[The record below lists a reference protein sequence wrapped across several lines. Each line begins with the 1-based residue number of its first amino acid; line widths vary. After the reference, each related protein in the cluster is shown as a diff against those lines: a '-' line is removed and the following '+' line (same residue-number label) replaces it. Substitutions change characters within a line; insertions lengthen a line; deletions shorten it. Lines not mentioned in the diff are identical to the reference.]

1 MFDDDEDDD
10 VLHTDGWIGV
20 TVNLECSLKCVFC
33 EDPSGAALHANAAGV
48 CIRDTRHTS
57 NTFMWWGLLVC
68 VWGSRPSAVLPSLH
82 RPPVPPPSS
91 PTRWVPRSVPSP
103 TRTTKAWNK
112 SPQVKVGL
120 TEDLWTKVGTRV
132 NRGRQSQWQQQ
143 ISRTAAAKNRNGRE
157 KWEGSKSGDKVYY
170 YRWLAP
176 GASW

>member
-1 MFDDDEDDD
+1 MC
-10 VLHTDGWIGV
+10 VWWRSIR
-20 TVNLECSLKCVFC
+20 CSSACKCCRRVHQRHEAHLKHFYVMR
-33 EDPSGAALHANAAGV
+33 SVGV
-48 CIRDTRHTS
+48 CVR
-57 NTFMWWGLLVC
+57 
-68 VWGSRPSAVLPSLH
+68 LPSLR

-112 SPQVKVGL
+112 SPQVKVSL

-143 ISRTAAAKNRNGRE
+143 ISRTATAKNRNGRE